1 MEVSGMIVA
10 VLPLRT
16 GESARGPWKSQDY
29 VIEFYEDNA
38 QYSSK
43 MMFNVFGDNVDRF
56 AIQQGQQYT
65 VSFNINAREYQGRW
79 YNDLRAW
86 RVMPYN
92 GQPAQQA
99 APSYA
104 QPQQAPIAQPA
115 MPNNIQTP
123 APFTSNDN
131 NQSSDSGSDL
141 PF

>member
-10 VLPLRT
+10 VMPLRT

-56 AIQQGQQYT
+56 NIQQGQQYT
-65 VSFNINAREYQGRW
+65 VSFNINAREYQGRY

-86 RVMPYN
+86 RVVPFN
-92 GQPAQQA
+92 GQQPQPA
-99 APSYA
+99 APQYTQ
-104 QPQQAPIAQPA
+104 QPQAPIAQPQ
-115 MPNNIQTP
+115 MPSNIQTP
-123 APFTSNDN
+123 APFSATDN
-131 NQSSDSGSDL
+131 QAADSGSDL